1 MDYCDCMRI
10 SLSICYENAFIVFM
24 AEKPGAPL
32 GVTVGVESVSSQG
45 TILWVKWMRP
55 HNFDQFDIDRYDISL
70 TWRSRMQMEISTGES
85 TMKTIRV
92 NENGE
97 GVPYTATVAARNLCG
112 EIGDPG
118 SSGKFSH
125 LFCIDLKTN

>member
-1 MDYCDCMRI
+1 
-10 SLSICYENAFIVFM
+10 M
-24 AEKPGAPL
+24 AEKPDAPL

-55 HNFDQFDIDRYDISL
+55 QNFDQFDIDRYDITV
-70 TWRSRMQMEISTGES
+70 TWGSCMQTEISTGES
-85 TMKTIRV
+85 TMKTIHV
-92 NENGE
+92 NENE
-97 GVPYTATVAARNLCG
+97 ENVEYVATIAARNLCNEMG
-112 EIGDPG
+112 VVG